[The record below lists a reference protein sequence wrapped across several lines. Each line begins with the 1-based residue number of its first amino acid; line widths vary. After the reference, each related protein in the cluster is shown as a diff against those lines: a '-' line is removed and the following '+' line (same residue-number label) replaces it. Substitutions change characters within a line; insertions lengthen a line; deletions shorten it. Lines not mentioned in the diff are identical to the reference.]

1 MLLKVKIV
9 QMGKVAR
16 KLTTGWRNSIIQTNT
31 RRNFAHLISMV
42 LANVNMG
49 ITAHLLILFLKYL
62 LNSLISLIKILT
74 FICFILKLYGAL
86 IMKTIIKE
94 TNVYSLIIGK
104 ILEESLNSI
113 SILKNNVLIGDQDHS
128 LTTTKMDALMSTNVL
143 TVMAGKNKNIIQK
156 TTN

>member
-1 MLLKVKIV
+1 
-9 QMGKVAR
+9 
-16 KLTTGWRNSIIQTNT
+16 
-31 RRNFAHLISMV
+31 MV